1 MLRYLLDEHIS
12 PRVATQI
19 SKNHMGIVIFSL
31 QQWHAGAFLQV
42 DDALLLRAAV
52 QEGLTLV
59 TYDRRT
65 MPGLL
70 FDWGQA
76 VIVHGGVVFIDGRSI
91 AQKDV
96 GGLVKALIAFWSA
109 HNHVDWHNRLGYLKA
124 STPPDHRRRFKRN
137 SC

>member
-19 SKNHMGIVIFSL
+19 SKQSMDIVIFSL
-31 QQWHAGAFLQV
+31 QRWQDGAFLQM
-42 DDALLLRAAV
+42 DDTPLLRAAV

-65 MPGLL
+65 IPTLL

-76 VIVHGGVVFIDGRSI
+76 GIAHGGVIFIDERSI

-96 GGLVKALIAFWSA
+96 GGLVRALIAFWSA
-109 HNHVDWHNRLGYLKA
+109 YNHWDWHNRLGYLKA
-124 STPPDHRRRFKRN
+124 STPPGHRRRLKRN
-137 SC
+137 L